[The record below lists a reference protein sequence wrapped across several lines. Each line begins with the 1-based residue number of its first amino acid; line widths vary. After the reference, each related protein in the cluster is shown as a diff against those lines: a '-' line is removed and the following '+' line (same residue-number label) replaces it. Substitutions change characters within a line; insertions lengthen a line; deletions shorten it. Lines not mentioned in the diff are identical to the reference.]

1 MSLEKD
7 ELVML
12 GRMEGKLDGLI
23 GQIARQDQR
32 MTHLEKKQDEGFES
46 LRQDLRES
54 LQALEAKMD
63 ARHTQLDG
71 RLRAVEQKAA
81 VVGAVGGTAAGLGV
95 ALIVEGVRAWFRGG
109 AGPGG

>member
-32 MTHLEKKQDEGFES
+32 MTHLEKKQDQGFEA

-54 LQALEAKMD
+54 LKTLEAKME
-63 ARHTQLDG
+63 AQHKELDG
-71 RLRAVEQKAA
+71 RLRKVEQKAA
-81 VVGAVGGTAAGLGV
+81 VVGAVGGTAAGVGV
-95 ALIVEGVRAWFRGG
+95 AIMIEIFRSWLRGG
-109 AGPGG
+109 GSGG